1 MFGTFGV
8 FSGAHIRHDH
18 KQYCLSS
25 SDPAGKDIWAG
36 LFMVEIFLFPIG
48 EALPKTQ
55 QTRESSV
62 FDNLTLIGRRPHLTQ
77 KVKAVQWVGGA
88 NYSYLHFNFMLA
100 EAASAMSSTSHLA
113 LSSNISS
120 TA

>member
-62 FDNLTLIGRRPHLTQ
+62 FANLTLIGRRPPHHS
-77 KVKAVQWVGGA
+77 KSESSAVGWRSQLLLP
-88 NYSYLHFNFMLA
+88 SL
-100 EAASAMSSTSHLA
+100 
-113 LSSNISS
+113 
-120 TA
+120 

>member
-1 MFGTFGV
+1 MIVYLGTQLREKANRNDVFRLQCSPIIRSKRTIFGTFGV

-36 LFMVEIFLFPIG
+36 LFMVEMFLFLIG

-55 QTRESSV
+55 ESSA
-62 FDNLTLIGRRPHLTQ
+62 FAKLTPIGRRPPPH
-77 KVKAVQWVGGA
+77 
-88 NYSYLHFNFMLA
+88 
-100 EAASAMSSTSHLA
+100 
-113 LSSNISS
+113 
-120 TA
+120 

>member
-1 MFGTFGV
+1 MIVYLGTQLREKANRNDVFRLQCSPIIRSKRTIFGTFGV

-55 QTRESSV
+55 QTRESSAIAK
-62 FDNLTLIGRRPHLTQ
+62 LTPIGRRPPPH
-77 KVKAVQWVGGA
+77 
-88 NYSYLHFNFMLA
+88 
-100 EAASAMSSTSHLA
+100 
-113 LSSNISS
+113 
-120 TA
+120 